1 MAVTGQTIAERAIA
15 EGAVTAAMTDHVAVT
30 GGVALIDTLVDTI
43 IADRDL
49 HPGRTYQAPD
59 DAETGFTVTSFDN
72 APSFAPFAVE
82 KADGSVLADIDD
94 DFNSAAEGYI
104 SAINVL
110 PAKLWVTADQT
121 EPAWS
126 NGQFWLRPRV

>member
-1 MAVTGQTIAERAIA
+1 V
-15 EGAVTAAMTDHVAVT
+15 
-30 GGVALIDTLVDTI
+30 
-43 IADRDL
+43 
-49 HPGRTYQAPD
+49 RTYQAPD